1 MTKMTFTPEPF
12 GRDFVGVPAG
22 PDGDG
27 LLLFFQQEIPH
38 WGALLSYQLIIFRD
52 RERAKTVRFYD
63 MGAYKLDNGTLSLKF
78 QMTDISPEIGVEH
91 QYALHGEFQFLPLE
105 IIETT
110 PIDWP
115 PVPLD

>member
-12 GRDFVGVPAG
+12 GIDIEIVKTAPNCDDLDLIFEGK
-22 PDGDG
+22 
-27 LLLFFQQEIPH
+27 IPH
-38 WGALLSYQLIIFRD
+38 WGTLRSYQLGIFKD
-52 RERAKTVRFYD
+52 CKPAKTVRFYD
-63 MGAYKLDNGTLSLKF
+63 MGVYKIKNGELKLKF
-78 QMTDISPEIGVEH
+78 QMTDTNPETGVEH